1 MLSGTKNRRRSRT
14 VAVIF
19 WSVAALSCVPSTTR
33 AQKVRESQPVNVEKA
48 DQLRQDLR
56 EMITLAR
63 DRVFPSLVNI
73 RVITVRYYGGKEQ
86 KGQAVGSGTIIS
98 REGHVLTNFHVA
110 RNGKKFKCTLADK
123 QELSAELVG
132 EDPLTDL
139 AVLKLDLS
147 QLKDPNLPLPIAKFG
162 DSDELIIGDT
172 VMAMGS
178 PWALSRSVTL
188 GIVANTE
195 RVLAASEDDAG
206 EMRFDRDQRTGIFTR
221 WIQHDAAINPGNSGG
236 PLVNLKGEFIGINAL
251 GGGNMGFAIPS
262 NLARTVAAD
271 LIEHGEVPRS
281 WLGLSLKPIKKSG
294 YKEGVLVNSIVKE
307 GPAEKAGLRA
317 GDVIVQVDGT
327 PVTVWFPEEVP
338 PLLKRLA
345 DYAIGSTVAIVYK
358 RVGETREAKIVT
370 EKLMKDRGDEAAFRA
385 WGLVGIDITEKMAR
399 ERRLDSTDGVLIGSV
414 RSGNPAQLAE
424 PALASGDVIRA
435 IDGKPIPDL
444 DSLIELYERIMDAE
458 ELPEYLLFEFD
469 RRGKN
474 HVTLV
479 KPKPDEDVDP
489 PREVSKAWIG
499 VAVQPVVKKLAK
511 QLGRPD
517 SLGFRVTRVYPKT
530 LASDTDLEVGDI
542 IITLNDRRLKPR
554 GMQDAGLFHRRVRK
568 LDIGDTATLAVLR
581 NGTERQVAIKLERT
595 KMTPGESRR
604 DRNRD
609 FELTVREVTFF
620 DRDESRWDDTVH
632 GVIVDSIE
640 RAGWT
645 QLGGLRTRDLIQR
658 VDEHDIADL
667 SDYRAA
673 MGEVTQRQPERVVFV
688 VLRGPRT
695 HFQYIE
701 PDWSPASSS
710 GKQTGNEDSKE

>member
-1 MLSGTKNRRRSRT
+1 MTESKSSKHIPQRAGFVRQYYRMFRFYFVTGLMVWVPLIVTVWLTWWLVKNVGIGLESVIERGYGALNSLGERIGFLSFLVRFEYRRGYGILIA
-14 VAVIF
+14 VALF
-19 WSVAALSCVPSTTR
+19 
-33 AQKVRESQPVNVEKA
+33 
-48 DQLRQDLR
+48 
-56 EMITLAR
+56 
-63 DRVFPSLVNI
+63 
-73 RVITVRYYGGKEQ
+73 
-86 KGQAVGSGTIIS
+86 
-98 REGHVLTNFHVA
+98 
-110 RNGKKFKCTLADK
+110 
-123 QELSAELVG
+123 
-132 EDPLTDL
+132 
-139 AVLKLDLS
+139 
-147 QLKDPNLPLPIAKFG
+147 
-162 DSDELIIGDT
+162 LI
-172 VMAMGS
+172 
-178 PWALSRSVTL
+178 
-188 GIVANTE
+188 
-195 RVLAASEDDAG
+195 
-206 EMRFDRDQRTGIFTR
+206 TGIFTR

-251 GGGNMGFAIPS
+251 GAGNMGFAIPS

-385 WGLVGIDITEKMAR
+385 WGLVGVDITEKMAR

-595 KMTPGESRR
+595 KMTPGEARR

-632 GVIVDSIE
+632 GVIVDRIE
-640 RAGWT
+640 RAGWA

-667 SDYRAA
+667 SDYRAPSA
-673 MGEVTQRQPERVVFV
+673 
-688 VLRGPRT
+688 
-695 HFQYIE
+695 
-701 PDWSPASSS
+701 
-710 GKQTGNEDSKE
+710 